1 VTRQLQLFAL
11 INEVC
16 RKFFPQRPTRP
27 ALKYRERLRHTDVRR
42 NLHDYVY
49 MIFLDAHRAGP
60 PANHLVR
67 LKHQL
72 FEADGYF
79 ALNQPRP
86 EGVLT
91 FDRIGSKINLLV

>member
-1 VTRQLQLFAL
+1 
-11 INEVC
+11 
-16 RKFFPQRPTRP
+16 
-27 ALKYRERLRHTDVRR
+27 
-42 NLHDYVY
+42 